1 MKPLQFF
8 LLLFAFTGAAT
19 AAVVP
24 AMKPDRKL
32 AREAAVQSACIDRA
46 LSREMPEELKALPV
60 FGEIIWTVQE
70 LPFIPKGPHSGISGA
85 GMVVVGGKIY
95 LSGGFIPEGDGSDD
109 VSYRTSRGS
118 YVYDPATNQWTQLP
132 DLPARREYTR
142 SIATPEAVY
151 VLGGGIQKRP
161 FEASAE
167 VYRLDVG
174 KTPLAWQ
181 TISPLSVP
189 RTHMATDKVGNF
201 MIVAGGN
208 RYDFA
213 EKGYSPKTIQGVT
226 DVLDLTHPDA
236 GWKPRAPIPG
246 APRGWSASAVAGD
259 KFYMFGGV
267 TWKEKAR
274 VRLQECL
281 SYDPAKDKWQ
291 RLTDFPVPISGWEG
305 DTYDGRYIITVG
317 GAGTRWNDLPFVYD
331 TKDNC
336 WLRSTSPLPPGA
348 VFNDPGVCI
357 IGDTIYVAGGEGSG
371 GSHFNH
377 FLVGKIK
384 PRAVAAVAAAKPV
397 AIGSRWELFVD
408 EFLVAQKKGVALKLH
423 EPVKREVVLTTD
435 QPWEGPTCGYFS
447 AIQDGKTVRLYYRG
461 SAGGSDHSADQVT
474 CVVESTDG
482 IHFTRPKLGLI
493 EAGGTK
499 DNNVIW
505 RGVESH
511 NFAAFLDTNP
521 AAKPDERYKALG
533 GVKEP
538 GKNWMTGETPGGL
551 YAFASAD
558 GLHWHKIR
566 PEVVMTK
573 GAFDSQNVAFW
584 DAPRK
589 RYASFTR
596 IFTDRIRAIQSSQ
609 SADFLAWSDGT
620 LNRYAAGVPA
630 EHFYTSATVP
640 CPGAPH
646 LLLSFPKRF
655 VPTRKKVPE
664 HKIVGV
670 SDAVFMTSRD
680 GVNWNRSFLE
690 AWVRPGPDDKNWTD
704 RNSMT
709 AAGIIE
715 TAPDEW
721 SLYVSEH
728 YRHPDHRMRRVTV
741 RKQGFASMHANAQG
755 GEFLTKP
762 LRFTGS
768 KLLLNYATSAAGS
781 IQIDVLDE
789 TGKSLATMPEL
800 YGDELAAQALDVSAL
815 KDQTIRLRVK
825 LKDADLY
832 ALRFAD

>member
-1 MKPLQFF
+1 
-8 LLLFAFTGAAT
+8 
-19 AAVVP
+19 
-24 AMKPDRKL
+24 MKPDRKL
-32 AREAAVQSACIDRA
+32 AREAAVQSAGIDRA
-46 LSREMPEELKALPV
+46 WSREMPDELKALPV
-60 FGEIIWTVQE
+60 FGEIVWTVKQ
-70 LPFIPKGPHSGISGA
+70 LPFIPPGPHAGVSGA
-85 GMVVVGGKIY
+85 GMAVVDGKIY
-95 LSGGFIPEGDGSDD
+95 FAGGFTPEGDKTQDTA
-109 VSYRTSRGS
+109 YRTSRWA
-118 YVYDPATNQWTQLP
+118 YVYDPQTDQWTALP

-142 SIATPEAVY
+142 AIGGDNEVY
-151 VLGGGIQKRP
+151 VMGGAIQGRP
-161 FEASAE
+161 TLPSAE
-167 VYRLDVG
+167 VYRLDLS
-174 KTPLAWQ
+174 KAPLAWQ
-181 TISPLSVP
+181 TVAPLTVP
-189 RTHMATDKVGNF
+189 RTHMAAERVGSYL
-201 MIVAGGN
+201 IVAGGN
-208 RYDFA
+208 NYDFA
-213 EKGYSPKTIQGVT
+213 EKGYSPKTIQAVT
-226 DVLDLTHPDA
+226 DVLDLRQPDQ
-236 GWKPRAPIPG
+236 GWKQRAHIPG
-246 APRGWSASAVAGD
+246 SPRGWTASSVVGE
-259 KFYMFGGV
+259 KMYVLGGV
-267 TWKEKAR
+267 TWKDTAR
-274 VRLQECL
+274 ERLQECL
-281 SYDPAKDKWQ
+281 SYDPAKNEWQ
-291 RLTDFPVPISGWEG
+291 RLADFPVPISGWEG
-305 DTYDGRYIITVG
+305 ATYDDRYIFAVG
-317 GAGTRWNDLPFVYD
+317 GVGARWNDVPFVYD
-331 TKDNC
+331 TRTNR

-384 PRAVAAVAAAKPV
+384 PRNIAETGGKPV
-397 AIGSRWELFVD
+397 AIGSRWELLVD
-408 EFLVAQKKGVALKLH
+408 EYLVTQKSGVALKLH

-447 AIQDGKTVRLYYRG
+447 AVQDGKKVRLYYRG
-461 SAGGSDHSADQVT
+461 SAGGSDHSEDQVT
-474 CVVESTDG
+474 CVVESDDG

-533 GVKEP
+533 GVKQP

-558 GLHWHKIR
+558 GLRWHKLR

-596 IFTDRIRAIQSSQ
+596 IFTNSIRAIQSSH
-609 SADFLAWSDGT
+609 SPDFLQWSDGT
-620 LNRYAAGVPA
+620 LNRYAAGVPM

-655 VPTRKKVPE
+655 IQTRKKVAE

-670 SDAVFMTSRD
+670 SDAVLMSSRD
-680 GVNWNRSFLE
+680 GINWSRPFLQ
-690 AWVRPGPDDKNWTD
+690 AWVRPGPDEKNWTD

-728 YRHPDHRMRRVTV
+728 YRSPDHRMRRVTV
-741 RKQGFASMHANAQG
+741 RKQGFASMNAGVTG
-755 GEFLTKP
+755 GEFLTRP
-762 LRFTGS
+762 LRFNGS
-768 KLLLNYATSAAGS
+768 KLVLNYATSAAGS
-781 IQIDVLDE
+781 VQVEVQDE
-789 TGKSLATMPEL
+789 AGNPLPGFAMGDMPEL
-800 YGDELAAQALDVSAL
+800 YGDELEADALNVAAL
-815 KDQTIRLRVK
+815 KGQTIRLRVK

-832 ALRFAD
+832 AFRFAD